1 MATFQTLLF
10 ITLAPTQSSLAYSFL
25 GTFQSHSFVSN
36 AIKQPPKKMLRYV
49 ITALAAVAAASPV
62 ANIQP
67 RQTPGQVYFGC
78 SVPNTVA
85 LTFDDG
91 PFMYTDGVLDALAG
105 AGMKATFFLNGQNWA
120 SIFEYSATVQRM
132 VNEGHQVGSHT

>member
-1 MATFQTLLF
+1 MFSYL
-10 ITLAPTQSSLAYSFL
+10 IS
-25 GTFQSHSFVSN
+25 
-36 AIKQPPKKMLRYV
+36 
-49 ITALAAVAAASPV
+49 ALAVAAAASPV

-67 RQTPGQVYFGC
+67 RQAGQVYFGC
-78 SVPNTVA
+78 SVPGTVA

-91 PFMYTDGVLDALAG
+91 PFTFTDTVLNTLAA

-120 SIFEYSATVQRM
+120 NINDYSSTVQRM